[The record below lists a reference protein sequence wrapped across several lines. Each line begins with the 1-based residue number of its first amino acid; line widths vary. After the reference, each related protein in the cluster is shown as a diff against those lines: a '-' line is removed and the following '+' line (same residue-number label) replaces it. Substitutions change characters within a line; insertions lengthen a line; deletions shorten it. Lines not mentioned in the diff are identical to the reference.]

1 MAALALHLNDPRPAV
16 RRASAEALGRHS
28 GIAKPADPG
37 MRISAAVALGNL
49 GPTAKESIPSLTRL
63 LNDAAIGEPTIMW
76 RGMGKESVSNAA
88 ANEITRIDTGA
99 EAGINGK

>member
-49 GPTAKESIPSLTRL
+49 GPTAKQSIPALTRL
-63 LNDAAIGEPTIMW
+63 LNEAAMGEPTIMG

-88 ANEITRIDTGA
+88 ANAIMKIDAGA
-99 EAGINGK
+99 AAGLSPK